1 VARLLIIIQMD
12 IRVLVVHWFHLFE
25 QSNLLS
31 SRKVI
36 QSNLSYAVLN
46 LIFRYPLDVAK
57 RRMQLAGTMQN
68 GEKYK

>member
-1 VARLLIIIQMD
+1 MARLLIIIQMD

-36 QSNLSYAVLN
+36 QSHLSYAVLN

>member
-1 VARLLIIIQMD
+1 MARLLIIIQMD

-25 QSNLLS
+25 QSNLFS

-36 QSNLSYAVLN
+36 QSHLSYAVLN